1 MSSCQRITVEQIV
14 QSVHVCLFH
23 SETPIQIHGFSQFLF
38 ETLLNDSLETSSSSS
53 LLKMEAAILPGCC
66 FSVCFQSKLH
76 TEYQYVVFLCS
87 SLQLR
92 PFSSCQLQLVCCTCD
107 KL

>member
-53 LLKMEAAILPGCC
+53 PLKMEAAILPGCC
-66 FSVCFQSKLH
+66 FLCVSSQSFTLNISMLCFSAAH
-76 TEYQYVVFLCS
+76 FN
-87 SLQLR
+87 
-92 PFSSCQLQLVCCTCD
+92 
-107 KL
+107 